1 MLHIF
6 IVLKLPTYENNEIL
20 LKKVYCTLII
30 EGILLFSFFQIH
42 FWNSKNTQEFLC
54 CFFIFEN
61 RIEKIVK
68 NTF

>member
-30 EGILLFSFFQIH
+30 EGILLFFKFSNSFLGFKKHTRI
-42 FWNSKNTQEFLC
+42 FVL
-54 CFFIFEN
+54 FFYF
-61 RIEKIVK
+61 
-68 NTF
+68 